1 MNALTPTM
9 KIINH
14 LLILL
19 CLTACSETFEYNPT
33 RNFSDQQ
40 KSILTSFIL
49 AKDSSTIELP
59 AGHFKFDKGLILE
72 GKSDVTIRGQGK
84 DKTVLS
90 FKDQTQGAEGMKV
103 ANCKNITLQDFT
115 IEDAA
120 GDNIKVTDTDGIL
133 LSDLIVGWTGQV
145 DSTNGAYGLYPVL
158 SNNVAIRNCTVFG
171 ASDAGIYV
179 GQSDT
184 VLIEN
189 NTTYWNVAGIE
200 SENSKEVII
209 RNNTSYGNTGG
220 ILVFDLPGLTQYG
233 KNIEVYN
240 NEVYEN
246 NTVNFAPPGN
256 MVGVTP
262 PGTGILVLATKS
274 VQIHDNVI
282 RNNKT
287 IGVGMVSYALVEAMG
302 GEDNTGGGGSR
313 EELER
318 QNELDVNYDPFVG
331 DVKVYN
337 NTYENTYLLPDLS
350 NDFGKLFLLKFG
362 LSTPQVA
369 WDGLKPPNYYLSDG
383 SINPDY
389 LICINEEASTK
400 TVNLDAENEFEG
412 LEENPEVFNCN

>member
-1 MNALTPTM
+1 M
-9 KIINH
+9 KSIGYLSFLF
-14 LLILL
+14 LLVS
-19 CLTACSETFEYNPT
+19 CSETLEYNPE

-40 KSILTSFIL
+40 KSILTTFIL
-49 AKDSSTIELP
+49 AQDSSVIELP
-59 AGHFKFDKGLILE
+59 EGQFQFDKSLILE
-72 GKSDVTIRGQGK
+72 GKNKVTIKGQGK
-84 DKTVLS
+84 DKTILS
-90 FKDQTQGAEGMKV
+90 FKDQTQGAEGIRI
-103 ANCKNITLQDFT
+103 ANCTNITLKDFT

-133 LSDLIVGWTGQV
+133 FEDLIVGWTGKV

-158 SNNVAIRNCTVFG
+158 CKNVTVRNCTVFG
-171 ASDAGIYV
+171 ASDAGVYV

-209 RNNTSYGNTGG
+209 RNNTSYENTGG

-233 KNIEVYN
+233 RNIEVYN
-240 NEVYEN
+240 NQVYEN
-246 NTVNFAPPGN
+246 NTANFAPPGN

-262 PGTGILVLATKS
+262 PGTGILVLATKG
-274 VQIHDNVI
+274 VQIHDNTI
-282 RNNKT
+282 KNNKT
-287 IGVGMVSYALVEAMG
+287 IGVGMVSYSLLEAMG
-302 GEDNTGGGGSR
+302 GEENTGGGGSR

-318 QNELDVNYDPFVG
+318 QNQLDTNYDPFVG

-337 NTYENTYLLPDLS
+337 NTYENTYLLPNLS

-362 LSTPQVA
+362 TDIPQVA
-369 WDGLKPPNYYLSDG
+369 WDGLQSPDYFLSDG

-389 LICINEEASTK
+389 AICVNEADGIKS
-400 TVNLDAENEFEG
+400 VNLDAANEFAG
-412 LEENPEVFNCN
+412 LEENPAIFNCN